1 MDHLKSSTDLGGPK
15 WPRRVTVYSHA
26 GTSGFGE
33 GAPSTNQWGHKQ
45 STYNAK
51 TQADSVVVVEESS
64 SWDCIL
70 ELGREFENSSPKQ
83 DWMYLNM
90 VGLY

>member
-1 MDHLKSSTDLGGPK
+1 MVVWPIWRAIEESDRLDHLKFSIDLGGPG
-15 WPRRVTVYSHA
+15 WLRTVTVYSHA
-26 GTSGFGE
+26 ATGDFGE
-33 GAPSTNQWGHKQ
+33 GVPSINQWDHKQ

-70 ELGREFENSSPKQ
+70 E
-83 DWMYLNM
+83 
-90 VGLY
+90 